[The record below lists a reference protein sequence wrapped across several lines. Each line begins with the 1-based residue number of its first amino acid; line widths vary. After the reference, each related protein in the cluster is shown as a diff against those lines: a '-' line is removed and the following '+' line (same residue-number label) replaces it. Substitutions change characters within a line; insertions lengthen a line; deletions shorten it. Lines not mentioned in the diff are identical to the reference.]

1 MAKGFK
7 IEGMKEL
14 EKAIKK
20 LGQVPQK
27 AVTPAARKAMN
38 IAIKDARVKAPVDT
52 GELKQG
58 MKLIGEKAKS
68 KGKKVYRIVFDRAKN
83 DIFQKKHKV
92 GTNNKVLKK
101 KRGKIKA
108 GAETTGYYPISQEY
122 GFFARNGRY
131 IPGFHFVEKG
141 LTENANKIE
150 KTIVDE
156 MGKRIDKAMKG

>member
-1 MAKGFK
+1 MAKFK

-27 AVTPAARKAMN
+27 AVTPAARKGMN
-38 IAIKDARVKAPVDT
+38 IAIKDAKVKAPVDT

-58 MKLIGEKAKS
+58 IKLIGEKSRS

-83 DIFQKKHKV
+83 NVFQKKNKEDKV
-92 GTNNKVLKK
+92 
-101 KRGKIKA
+101 
-108 GAETTGYYPISQEY
+108 TGYYPVSQEY

-131 IPGFHFVEKG
+131 IPGYHFVEKG
-141 LTENANKIE
+141 LTQNASKIE

-156 MGKRIDKAMKG
+156 MSKRIDKALKGVSRNG

>member
-27 AVTPAARKAMN
+27 AVTPAARKGMN
-38 IAIKDARVKAPVDT
+38 IAIKNARINAPEET
-52 GELKQG
+52 GELKGG
-58 MKLIGEKAKS
+58 MKLIGEKSKR

-83 DIFQKKHKV
+83 NVFQKKNKEGKV
-92 GTNNKVLKK
+92 
-101 KRGKIKA
+101 
-108 GAETTGYYPISQEY
+108 TGYYPVSQEY
-122 GFFARNGRY
+122 GFFTRNGRY
-131 IPGFHFVEKG
+131 IPGFHFAEKG

-156 MGKRIDKAMKG
+156 MGKRIDKALKG

>member
-14 EKAIKK
+14 EKTIKK

-27 AVTPAARKAMN
+27 AVTPAARKGMN

-58 MKLIGEKAKS
+58 MKLVGEKSKR

-83 DIFQKKHKV
+83 EVFQVKNDKGEV
-92 GTNNKVLKK
+92 
-101 KRGKIKA
+101 IA
-108 GAETTGYYPISQEY
+108 YYPVSQEY
-122 GFFARNGRY
+122 GFFAKNGRY
-131 IPGFHFVEKG
+131 IPGFRFVEKG
-141 LTENANKIE
+141 LTQNASRIE

-156 MGKRIDKAMKG
+156 MGKRIDKALKG

>member
-27 AVTPAARKAMN
+27 AVTPAARKGMN
-38 IAIKDARVKAPVDT
+38 IAIKDARIKAPVDT
-52 GELKQG
+52 GEIKDG
-58 MKLIGEKAKS
+58 MKLIGEKAKG

-83 DIFQKKHKV
+83 NVFQKKNEEGKV
-92 GTNNKVLKK
+92 
-101 KRGKIKA
+101 
-108 GAETTGYYPISQEY
+108 TGYYPVSQEY

-131 IPGFHFVEKG
+131 VPGFHFAEKS
-141 LTENANKIE
+141 LTQNANKIE
-150 KTIVDE
+150 KNIVDE
-156 MGKRIDKAMKG
+156 MGKQIDKALKG